1 MLERIMIISH
11 KHKFI
16 FIKTEKTAGTSIE
29 IALSKFCGDE
39 DIITPIVKEDEEV
52 RQKYAGRGAQHYHVG
67 FYRYTLK
74 DWAKFFVKGKKRIFY
89 NHIGAQEITQLI
101 PADIWNSYYKFCFDR
116 NPWDKVISW
125 YYWTHKTD
133 PKPSIKEFI
142 QSGYAAQVK
151 GRCLYSIDDKVA
163 VDRVGMYEK
172 LAEELSDIS
181 DYLNLPEELEL
192 PRSKGNFRKE
202 KKSYRELLDEEDKEQ
217 IAKIFARE
225 IEYFGYTF

>member
-1 MLERIMIISH
+1 MIISH

-39 DIITPIVKEDEEV
+39 DIITPIIPVDEKT
-52 RQKYAGRGAQHYHVG
+52 RQEYAGRGAQNYCVD
-67 FYRYTLK
+67 FKYYTLK
-74 DWAKFFVKGKKRIFY
+74 DWVKLLIKGKRRIFY
-89 NHIGAQEITQLI
+89 NHIGAEEIRHII
-101 PADIWNSYYKFCFDR
+101 PSEIWNSYYKFCFDR

-125 YYWTHKTD
+125 YYWTYKSS
-133 PKPSIKEFI
+133 PRPSIKEFI

-151 GRCLYSIDDKVA
+151 GWCLYSINNEVA

-172 LAEELSDIS
+172 LTEELSSIS
-181 DYLNLPEELEL
+181 SHIGLPSTLEL
-192 PRSKGNFRKE
+192 PRSKSSFRTE

-217 IAKIFARE
+217 IAKIFSKE
-225 IEYFGYTF
+225 IEYFSYVF